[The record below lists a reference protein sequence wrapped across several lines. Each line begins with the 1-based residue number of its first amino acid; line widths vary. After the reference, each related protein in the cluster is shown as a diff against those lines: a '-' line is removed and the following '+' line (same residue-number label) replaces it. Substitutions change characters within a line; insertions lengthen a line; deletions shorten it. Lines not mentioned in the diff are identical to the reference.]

1 MKSRFS
7 FIERGHPSD
16 VVASGLKIVAFAF
29 IAYAA
34 LVGVVWLIQDNLIY
48 YPQMGREIVTT
59 PAARG
64 VPYDDFTI
72 ATEDGEKLN
81 VWWVPAPTP
90 RGAVL
95 LFHGNA
101 GNISH
106 RIDYAVMFRSLGYST
121 LLVDYRGY
129 GKSTGTPS
137 EEGTYKD
144 ADAAWRWLTQ
154 TRGIPAKN
162 IVLFGESLGG
172 GVASWVAARH
182 EAKALVLASTFT
194 SAVDLGAEV
203 YGFLPVR
210 LISRFRYDTLE
221 RLREVRSPVL
231 VIHSPR
237 DDIIPFSHG
246 RRLFEAAREP
256 KAFLELAGRHNDS
269 FVYMR
274 PEWVEALGDFLG
286 KSEAPNAK

>member
-1 MKSRFS
+1 VS
-7 FIERGHPSD
+7 FI
-16 VVASGLKIVAFAF
+16 VKALIWAAC
-29 IAYAA
+29 AYAA
-34 LVGVVWLIQDNLIY
+34 LVALVWYIQDRLIY
-48 YPQMGREIVTT
+48 YPQMGREIAST

-72 ATEDGEKLN
+72 TTEDGEKLN
-81 VWWVPAPTP
+81 VWWVPALSP

-106 RIDYAVMFRSLGYST
+106 RIEYALMFRALGYST

-129 GKSTGTPS
+129 GKSSGKPS

-154 TRGIPAKN
+154 TRGIPEDR

-172 GVASWVAARH
+172 GVASWLAARH
-182 EAKALVLASTFT
+182 KPRALVLASTFT
-194 SAVDLGAEV
+194 SAVDLGAQV

-210 LISRFRYDTLE
+210 LISRYRYATLE
-221 RLREVRSPVL
+221 RLPEVRSNVL
-231 VIHSPR
+231 VIHSPD

-246 RRLFEAAREP
+246 KRLFEAAHEP
-256 KAFLELAGRHNDS
+256 KTFLEIRGGHNEG
-269 FVYMR
+269 FVFVR
-274 PEWVEALGDFLG
+274 PEWVKALGDFLHG
-286 KSEAPNAK
+286 ASQKP

>member
-1 MKSRFS
+1 MA
-7 FIERGHPSD
+7 IGI
-16 VVASGLKIVAFAF
+16 GL
-29 IAYAA
+29 AYLA
-34 LVGVVWLIQDNLIY
+34 LVGFVWLVQERLIY
-48 YPQMGREIVTT
+48 YPQMGREIATT

-64 VPYDDFTI
+64 VPYDDFLIT
-72 ATEDGEKLN
+72 TEDGEKLN
-81 VWWVPAPTP
+81 AWWVPAATP

-106 RIDYAVMFRSLGYST
+106 RIDYAVMFRTLGYST

-129 GKSTGTPS
+129 GKSSGTPS
-137 EEGTYKD
+137 EEGTYRD

-154 TRGIPAKN
+154 TRGIPEKN

-172 GVASWVAARH
+172 GVASWLAARH
-182 EAKALVLASTFT
+182 EPRALVLASTFT

-210 LISRFRYDTLE
+210 LISKFKYATLE

-231 VIHSPR
+231 VMHSPD
-237 DDIIPFSHG
+237 DDIIPYSHA
-246 RRLFEAAREP
+246 RRLYEAANEP
-256 KAFLELAGRHNDS
+256 KVLVELSGGHNS
-269 FVYMR
+269 GFVFMK
-274 PEWVEALGDFLG
+274 PEWVKALSQFLASAEA
-286 KSEAPNAK
+286 AAKP

>member
-1 MKSRFS
+1 MTAFLKFMA
-7 FIERGHPSD
+7 F
-16 VVASGLKIVAFAF
+16 VAVGYIAIVGF
-29 IAYAA
+29 
-34 LVGVVWLIQDNLIY
+34 VWLVQDSLIY
-48 YPQMGREIVTT
+48 YPQMGREIAST
-59 PAARG
+59 PAAHG

-81 VWWVPAPTP
+81 VWWVPAPEA

-106 RIDYAVMFRSLGYST
+106 RIDYALMFRRLGYST

-129 GKSTGTPS
+129 GRSTGKPS

-154 TRGIPAKN
+154 TRGIPQTR

-172 GVASWVAARH
+172 GVASWLAAQH
-182 EAKALVLASTFT
+182 EVKALVLASTFT
-194 SAVDLGAEV
+194 SAVDLGAQV

-210 LISRFRYDTLE
+210 LISRYRYATLE
-221 RLREVRSPVL
+221 RLSQVRSPVL
-231 VIHSPR
+231 VIHSPD
-237 DDIIPFSHG
+237 DDIIPFSHAQ
-246 RRLFEAAREP
+246 RLYEAAREP
-256 KAFLELAGRHNDS
+256 KAMLELRGGHNDG
-269 FVYMR
+269 FVFVR
-274 PEWVEALGDFLG
+274 PEWVKGLGDFLEKHG
-286 KSEAPNAK
+286 SD